1 MEISFNYAELRAE
14 AEKSFLSYI
23 KRDDKRR
30 REWESAENDWKERW
44 KESWIKGWI
53 EGYKIGY
60 KNGYKIGLKKAAEE
74 IALKLLQHG
83 YSVEMAC
90 KCTSLS
96 MDEVNSLKAKLQ

>member
-1 MEISFNYAELRAE
+1 MEISFDYAELRAE

-44 KESWIKGWI
+44 KESWINEWI
-53 EGYKIGY
+53 DGYKIGI
-60 KNGYKIGLKKAAEE
+60 KEASEE

-83 YSVEMAC
+83 YSVEMTC